1 MSAEGNHLPRRKA
14 NRLEQYD
21 YSQAGCYFVT
31 LCTRD
36 RQRIL
41 SHIVGDDAHIVPTP
55 IGQVLESYIRSAP
68 EVETYVIMPDHVHMI
83 IRLDDGRMTDRP
95 TDSDRGTGA
104 RSGNKVAQ
112 IVRAI
117 KGLSVKEIGAPIFQ
131 RSYYDHVIRD
141 QRDYN
146 ECWEYIEYN
155 PRKWVIMKKGVE

>member
-1 MSAEGNHLPRRKA
+1 MDLPKRKP
-14 NRLEQYD
+14 NRLAGYD
-21 YSQAGCYFVT
+21 YDQNGAYFVT
-31 LCTRD
+31 FCTQD
-36 RQRIL
+36 RKKVL
-41 SHIVGDDAHIVPTP
+41 SKIVGDDALIVPSSYGL
-55 IGQVLESYIRSAP
+55 IVEKYIRNVP
-68 EVETYVIMPDHVHMI
+68 EIEKYVIMPDHVHMI
-83 IRLDDGRMTDRP
+83 IRLDNGRMTDRP